1 MVYWTKLIKSDDE
14 EALDMLSQRDP
25 HIKKAVAVLKELSAD
40 ERARML
46 YEEHETRRRDIA
58 SMVNGARKEGRAEGH
73 AEGHAE
79 GRVEGHAEGRVEG
92 RAEGRAEGR
101 TEVLGDVLHNAMS
114 LNMDID
120 SIMRL
125 TGLSREDVE
134 AMKK

>member
-58 SMVNGARKEGRAEGH
+58 SMVNGAKE
-73 AEGHAE
+73 
-79 GRVEGHAEGRVEG
+79 EG
-92 RAEGRAEGR
+92 RAEGRAEGL
-101 TEVLGDVLHNAMS
+101 VDVVRNAMS

-134 AMKK
+134 AIKQIQ